1 MTDKCQNAKTFSR
14 KTWVEMAKDSNDIR
28 VYVTHVMEH
37 TGKTHK
43 TSKNNETGHKLSSCS
58 IKTRLLKL
66 PREQIHNKLSRITV
80 IPLVNLK
87 VYS

>member
-1 MTDKCQNAKTFSR
+1 MLRHLVGRRHGWR
-14 KTWVEMAKDSNDIR
+14 KTSKDIR
-28 VYVTHVMEH
+28 AYVTHVMEH

-66 PREQIHNKLSRITV
+66 PREQIYNKLSQITV
-80 IPLVNLK
+80 MLLVNLK

>member
-1 MTDKCQNAKTFSR
+1 
-14 KTWVEMAKDSNDIR
+14 MAKHSKDIK

-43 TSKNNETGHKLSSCS
+43 TSKNNKIGHKLSSCS
-58 IKTRLLKL
+58 IKIRLLKL
-66 PREQIHNKLSRITV
+66 PREKIHNKLSRMTV
-80 IPLVNLK
+80 MQLVNLK